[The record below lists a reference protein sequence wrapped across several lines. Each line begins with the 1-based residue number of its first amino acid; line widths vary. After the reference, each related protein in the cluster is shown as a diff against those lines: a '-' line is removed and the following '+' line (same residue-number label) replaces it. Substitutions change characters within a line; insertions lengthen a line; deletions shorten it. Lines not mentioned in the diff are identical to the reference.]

1 MEGKKFAMLLML
13 LTTVL
18 TSAAQLLY
26 KAGSASLSFDIL
38 SILANI
44 PLLAGLALYALGA
57 VLMIKAFKA
66 GEVTVLYPIVAT
78 SYIWVS
84 LFSIPLFGEKI
95 SSLQWSGIL
104 AVVIGVVIISR
115 SSNGKAQAEVIA

>member
-1 MEGKKFAMLLML
+1 MEGKNFAILLML

-18 TSAAQLLY
+18 TSGAQLLY
-26 KAGSASLSFDIL
+26 KAGSSSLSFDLIGVVT
-38 SILANI
+38 NT

-57 VLMIKAFKA
+57 VLMIKAFKV

-95 SSLQWSGIL
+95 SFLQWAGIL
-104 AVVIGVVIISR
+104 AVVAGVVIISK
-115 SSNGKAQAEVIA
+115 SSNEKSQPEVIV